1 MKAPK
6 HDTEAHLERTRAR
19 LARFGVDV
27 RDDKKRGR
35 CLVAAKDF
43 KRGDLVLANAP
54 YGLPVPMGDRC
65 AGCFLKE
72 DDDRVKMR
80 CKACDMVWFCSE
92 RCMDGAMDGGH
103 AVECAAM
110 RRYFA
115 DDPDDAIRE
124 NGFVQF
130 SALHR
135 NCGEAAHPEDTDEP
149 LDDHLPYLVP
159 TAADKADTIAR
170 WALDGFPWREYCG
183 VFAAE
188 ATAGARR
195 CGLIPASATDE
206 TIKKEVVRSRMNDFF
221 IQQWRGGDPELMA
234 GATYP
239 LGALLNH
246 SCAPSCVCSYRLEV
260 DGTRHP
266 TWIQEFRCVTDV
278 NRGTEL
284 THAYVDASDWSN
296 HRRAELLD
304 RYGFVCACPRCPTD
318 HAGEPTNPPPK
329 CPHPYSKSGVAPPL
343 TPEMTRQDR
352 DAQMARVVWCQE
364 ACWAQVALE
373 HDKRAHLTVKIAG
386 DLIAAAESEEEVS
399 VERAKAEKAADLL
412 RKLKV
417 DPDSHEN
424 LQMTEPFHPCPTVP
438 MRIRALQMA
447 SNMAM
452 IEQDFESSLRLGEEL
467 VDVMEAGYGT
477 RWHARIANELVR
489 LGEVAWDGLDDV
501 ESAAVKFR
509 EALEIGKVTC
519 GPDSWLCERAK
530 YALQVL
536 VGEAHHL
543 PGTHYL
549 PGTRY

>member
-65 AGCFLKE
+65 AGCFLNE

-80 CKACDMVWFCSE
+80 CKACDMVWFCSQ

-135 NCGEAAHPEDTDEP
+135 NCGKAAHPEDTDEP

-170 WALDGFPWREYCG
+170 WALDGFPWREYVPYG
-183 VFAAE
+183 GDFAAT
-188 ATAGARR
+188 ATQGARR
-195 CGLIPASATDE
+195 CGLVPKTATDE

-221 IQQWRGGDPELMA
+221 IQQWRGGDIELMA

-246 SCAPSCVCSYRLEV
+246 SCAPVVRV
-260 DGTRHP
+260 
-266 TWIQEFRCVTDV
+266 
-278 NRGTEL
+278 
-284 THAYVDASDWSN
+284 
-296 HRRAELLD
+296 
-304 RYGFVCACPRCPTD
+304 FVP
-318 HAGEPTNPPPK
+318 AG
-329 CPHPYSKSGVAPPL
+329 G
-343 TPEMTRQDR
+343 
-352 DAQMARVVWCQE
+352 
-364 ACWAQVALE
+364 
-373 HDKRAHLTVKIAG
+373 
-386 DLIAAAESEEEVS
+386 
-399 VERAKAEKAADLL
+399 
-412 RKLKV
+412 
-417 DPDSHEN
+417 
-424 LQMTEPFHPCPTVP
+424 
-438 MRIRALQMA
+438 
-447 SNMAM
+447 
-452 IEQDFESSLRLGEEL
+452 
-467 VDVMEAGYGT
+467 
-477 RWHARIANELVR
+477 
-489 LGEVAWDGLDDV
+489 
-501 ESAAVKFR
+501 
-509 EALEIGKVTC
+509 
-519 GPDSWLCERAK
+519 
-530 YALQVL
+530 
-536 VGEAHHL
+536 
-543 PGTHYL
+543 
-549 PGTRY
+549 

>member
-65 AGCFLKE
+65 AGCFMKE

-135 NCGEAAHPEDTDEP
+135 NCGKAAHPEDTDEP

-170 WALDGFPWREYCG
+170 WALHGFPWREYCG
-183 VFAAE
+183 DFAAE

-195 CGLIPASATDE
+195 CGLIPSSATDE

-221 IQQWRGGDPELMA
+221 IQQWRGGDSDLMA

-246 SCAPSCVCSYRLEV
+246 SCAPTCVCSYRLDISDAV
-260 DGTRHP
+260 QYP
-266 TWIQEFRCVTDV
+266 TWIQEFRCVADV
-278 NRGTEL
+278 GKGTEL

-304 RYGFVCACPRCPTD
+304 RYGFVCDCPRCPTNA
-318 HAGEPTNPPPK
+318 AGEPVNSPPT
-329 CPHPYSKSGVAPPL
+329 CPLPYSKSGVAPPL
-343 TPEMTRQDR
+343 TPEMTRKDR

-373 HDKRAHLTVKIAG
+373 HDKRAHVTVKIAG
-386 DLIAAAESEEEVS
+386 DLIAAAESAEEVS

-452 IEQDFESSLRLGEEL
+452 IERDFESSLKLGEEL
-467 VDVMEAGYGT
+467 LDVMEAGYGT

-489 LGEVAWDGLDDV
+489 LGGVAGDGLGNV
-501 ESAAVKFR
+501 QSAAEKFR
-509 EALEIGKVTC
+509 EALEIGAVAC
-519 GPDSWLCERAK
+519 GVDSWVCEKAK
-530 YALQVL
+530 AALDAM
-536 VGEAHHL
+536 GK
-543 PGTHYL
+543 PTD
-549 PGTRY
+549 

>member
-65 AGCFLKE
+65 AGCFLNE
-72 DDDRVKMR
+72 DDDRVRDKMR
-80 CKACDMVWFCSE
+80 CKACDMVWFCSQ

-135 NCGEAAHPEDTDEP
+135 NCGKAHPEEDEP
-149 LDDHLPYLVP
+149 SDDHLPYLVP

-183 VFAAE
+183 DFAAE

-221 IQQWRGGDPELMA
+221 IQQWRGGDPTPMA

-239 LGALLNH
+239 FGALLNH
-246 SCAPSCVCSYRLEV
+246 SCAPVCACSYRLEV
-260 DGTRHP
+260 DATRTRYP

-278 NRGTEL
+278 REGTEL

-304 RYGFVCACPRCPTD
+304 RYGFVCDCPRCPTND
-318 HAGEPTNPPPK
+318 AGEPVNPPPT
-329 CPHPYSKSGVAPPL
+329 CPLPYSKSGVAPPL
-343 TPEMTRQDR
+343 TPDMTRKDR

-373 HDKRAHLTVKIAG
+373 QDKRAHVAVKICA
-386 DLIAAAESEEEVS
+386 DLIAAAESAEEVS

-467 VDVMEAGYGT
+467 VETMEAGYGT

-489 LGEVAWDGLDDV
+489 LGGVAADGLGND
-501 ESAAVKFR
+501 ESAAEKFR

-519 GPDSWLCERAK
+519 GRDSWVCERAK
-530 YALQVL
+530 YALAVL
-536 VGEAHHL
+536 VGE
-543 PGTHYL
+543 TH
-549 PGTRY
+549 